1 MKMLIKNGM
10 KILADYSMALI
21 VFLIFLYPFFGL
33 TKDNVYVWL
42 PLYSAVF
49 FIFAFAVIYA
59 DMKDLAKKE
68 KRPQYELK
76 PYPLK
81 GAVYGLVGMAP
92 VAVLVLVG
100 ALLHFS
106 SFTADRIRH
115 LIVNIILGPLYFV
128 YRPLNESLTGYI
140 ISMLLLPLIAMLGYL
155 AGFYGIE
162 IFGKVFRK
170 KAAVQEREFSKS
182 PWNPTNNA
190 KKSSGKKKKKKTNG

>member
-1 MKMLIKNGM
+1 MKMHIKNGM
-10 KILADYSMALI
+10 KILTDYSMALI

-49 FIFAFAVIYA
+49 FIFAFAVIYT

-68 KRPQYELK
+68 KRPQYDLK

-81 GAVYGLVGMAP
+81 GAVYGLVGIVP

-100 ALLHFS
+100 ALLHFD

-115 LIVNIILGPLYFV
+115 LIVNIILGPFYFLY
-128 YRPLNESLTGYI
+128 RSLNESLIGYI
-140 ISMLLLPLIAMLGYL
+140 VSVLVLPLMAMLGYL
-155 AGFYGIE
+155 AGFYGID
-162 IFGKVFRK
+162 IFGKIFRK
-170 KAAVQEREFSKS
+170 KAAVQERSFTKS
-182 PWNPTNNA
+182 PWNPTNSA
-190 KKSSGKKKKKKTNG
+190 KKGTGKKKKKTNG